1 MSAAPGSEASRWHR
15 LRRTLSGEGVGAI
28 LVRGASG
35 TASVQIIGLP
45 LLLGLHLA
53 LTRLLGVTQYG
64 YYAFAFGCV
73 MLLAVVCRL
82 GLEGGIT
89 RYTAAYR
96 VQDEGPAL
104 RGLVLRSIQAVTG
117 VSAALGIV
125 MALAAL
131 LLRDLLPS
139 EQVWTLVIAG
149 AALPPLALLGIE
161 RGLLRGARRPA
172 KAMLLQRALL
182 PGFTLLLL
190 LAWANTAGLTRAPA
204 AMALTFGGAL
214 AVIALGAYWIRG
226 ALTDTISGVSADYRT
241 REWLRVSL
249 PMLLTS
255 SMLMTMNHIDTIM
268 LGLIVGTDASGLYYP
283 AARISELAAI
293 GLACTNIVVAP
304 MISELH
310 STDQHARLQ
319 RLLTLAAIV
328 TSGITLAVTAAL
340 WLAGEWVLGF
350 FGAAFTAAYPALLV
364 LLGGQVVNALCG
376 PVGMMMNM
384 TGHQDRAA
392 VVISAGAGVN
402 VVLNATLIPL
412 YGITG
417 AAAATAISAA
427 AWNLWMFAEVRRRHG
442 LNPSVFTRWPRLFRT
457 QAPEA

>member
-1 MSAAPGSEASRWHR
+1 MSAAPGSETSRWHR
-15 LRRTLSGEGVGAI
+15 LRRALSGEGVGAI
-28 LVRGASG
+28 LARGASG
-35 TASVQIIGLP
+35 TASVQILGLP
-45 LLLGLHLA
+45 LLLGFHLA
-53 LTRLLGVTQYG
+53 LTRQLGVTQYG

-73 MLLAVVCRL
+73 MLLAVFCRL

-104 RGLVLRSIQAVTG
+104 RGLVLRSVQAVTG

-125 MALAAL
+125 MALGAL
-131 LLRDLLPS
+131 LLRERLPS
-139 EQVWTLVIAG
+139 DQVWTFVIAG
-149 AALPPLALLGIE
+149 AALPPLALLGVE

-182 PGFTLLLL
+182 PGFTLLFVVV
-190 LAWANTAGLTRAPA
+190 WASTAELSRASTAMTLT
-204 AMALTFGGAL
+204 LGGAL
-214 AVIALGAYWIRG
+214 AVIAVGAYWIRG
-226 ALTDTISGVSADYRT
+226 ALSHTITGVSADYRT

-255 SMLMTMNHIDTIM
+255 GMLMTMNHIDTIM

-283 AARISELAAI
+283 AARISEVAAI
-293 GLACTNIVVAP
+293 GLACTNVVVAP

-310 STDQHARLQ
+310 TTDQRARLQ
-319 RLLTLAAIV
+319 RLLTLAAIL

-350 FGAAFTAAYPALLV
+350 FGAAFTAGYPALLI

-392 VVISAGAGVN
+392 VVITTAAGLN
-402 VVLNATLIPL
+402 VMLNATLIPL
-412 YGITG
+412 YGIAG

-427 AWNLWMFAEVRRRHG
+427 SWNLWMFVEVRRRHG
-442 LNPSVFTRWPRLFRT
+442 LNPSVFTHWPILWKT
-457 QAPEA
+457 STPS